1 MFGKSRLVLLL
12 ALSLTVV
19 ITGGCQTK
27 ELTTDQAQQLIYI
40 TQNLRIADII
50 VTQGGE
56 SYFVKS
62 VFRSPDEKSNDVI
75 FVGNMREE
83 TSGLRYERSQFA
95 MLASRTVRI
104 IPTTSPD
111 WKDAAIKEISAD

>member
-1 MFGKSRLVLLL
+1 MFRNSRLVLLFV
-12 ALSLTVV
+12 LSLTVV
-19 ITGGCQTK
+19 VTGCQTK

-40 TQNLRIADII
+40 AQNLQTADII
-50 VTQGGE
+50 VTQNGE
-56 SYFVKS
+56 IYFVTS
-62 VFRSPDEKSNDVI
+62 VFRSPDGKSNDVI

-111 WKDAAIKEISAD
+111 WKDAAIKEISAN